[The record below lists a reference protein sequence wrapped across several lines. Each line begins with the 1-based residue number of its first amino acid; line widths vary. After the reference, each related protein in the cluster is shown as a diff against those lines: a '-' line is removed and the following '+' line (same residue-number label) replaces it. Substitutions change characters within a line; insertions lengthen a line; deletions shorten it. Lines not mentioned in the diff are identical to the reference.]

1 MDELQ
6 RGRRAH
12 ESRLDLWV
20 KDFAPGQDVHVA
32 MTKWGG
38 ARHWTF
44 DARGL
49 GSDEHGHWLGQCR
62 GDSLTRPGAEFV
74 MPSNSVLLC
83 PRNSWFVATFY
94 AESPP
99 GANNPE
105 VYVDVASVT
114 SWSAASA
121 TAVDLDLDVVR
132 RWDGS
137 VFVDD
142 EDEFRE
148 HQRTLGYPPE
158 VISAAQASCEHLVP
172 AVTNHLPPFD
182 DTSAGWLDVLAGL
195 AAKR

>member
-1 MDELQ
+1 M
-6 RGRRAH
+6 
-12 ESRLDLWV
+12 DLWV
-20 KDFAPGQDVHVA
+20 SDLAPGDRVHVA

-44 DARGL
+44 DAKWL
-49 GSDEHGHWLGQCR
+49 GSDEHGHWMGQHLG
-62 GDSLTRPGAEFV
+62 DELSRPGADFV
-74 MPSNSVLLC
+74 MPSNAVLLC
-83 PRNSWFVATFY
+83 PRDEWFVATFY
-94 AESPP
+94 ADAPP

-137 VFVDD
+137 VYVDD
-142 EDEFRE
+142 EDEFLE
-148 HQRTLGYPPE
+148 HQRTLAYPPE
-158 VISAAQASCEHLVP
+158 VISAAESSCAQLVP

-182 DTSAGWLDVLAGL
+182 DTSQGWLDVLAGL
-195 AAKR
+195 AVES

>member
-1 MDELQ
+1 
-6 RGRRAH
+6 
-12 ESRLDLWV
+12 V
-20 KDFAPGQDVHVA
+20 KDLALGQRVHVA

-38 ARHWTF
+38 TRHWTF
-44 DARGL
+44 DARWL
-49 GSDEHGHWLGQCR
+49 GSDEHGHWLGQHR
-62 GDSLTRPGAEFV
+62 GDELSRPGADFV
-74 MPSNSVLLC
+74 MPSNAVLLC
-83 PRNSWFVATFY
+83 PRDAWFLATFY
-94 AESPP
+94 AEAPP

-142 EDEFRE
+142 EDEFLE
-148 HQRTLGYPPE
+148 HQRTMGYPPD
-158 VISAAQASCEHLVP
+158 VISAAEASCAQLVP

-182 DTSAGWLDVLAGL
+182 ETSLRWLDVVAGL
-195 AAKR
+195 AVET